1 MHTVCY
7 NIIKKLLSWESIL
20 MKKNNLHG
28 DIQPSLGWINK
39 KKAKTKATIQC
50 EALRLFTEQGYNET
64 TIEQIA
70 EASEISRIT
79 FFRYFSTKAEVV
91 LCDLD
96 FMDNTII
103 ETTLSEPV
111 EISLIQA
118 IRNALSKLYL
128 ESIDEELEM
137 FKARFLL
144 LRTVPELRAATL
156 SYFSGKIRTISEMV
170 AKRTGRRADDFAV
183 CNFAGVIGGIW
194 SAAWVSTEED
204 VSEGCIDRF
213 YKLLDA
219 GLKHLQD
226 GLPL

>member
-1 MHTVCY
+1 
-7 NIIKKLLSWESIL
+7 
-20 MKKNNLHG
+20 MKKNNI
-28 DIQPSLGWINK
+28 DNDVQPSFGWMDK
-39 KKAKTKATIQC
+39 KRAKTRAAIQR

-79 FFRYFSTKAEVV
+79 FFRYFATKAEVV

-96 FMDNTII
+96 FMDNTVI
-103 ETTLSEPV
+103 ETTLSEPAKMSV
-111 EISLIQA
+111 IQA
-118 IRNALSKLYL
+118 LRTALSKLYL
-128 ESIDEELEM
+128 ESPDEGLKMLEE
-137 FKARFLL
+137 RVIL

-156 SYFSGKIRTISEMV
+156 SHFSGKTGIISEMV
-170 AKRTGRRADDFAV
+170 AKRTGRKSDDFEV

-194 SAAWVSTEED
+194 SAAWVSTEKD
-204 VSEGCIDRF
+204 VAEGCTGRF

-219 GLKHLQD
+219 GLKHLED